1 VSVLPWPKLL
11 SQAVSLGIGPQ
22 SFWELSLAE
31 WRALVGSNQNT
42 QTSMNRADLTHLSLR
57 FPDVEIPVDDINEQK
72 FI

>member
-1 VSVLPWPKLL
+1 MSVLPWPKLL
-11 SQAVSLGIGPQ
+11 NQAVSLGIGPQ

-31 WRALVGSNQNT
+31 WRALVGSNQST

>member
-1 VSVLPWPKLL
+1 VSLLPWPKLL

-31 WRALVGSNQNT
+31 WRALVGANLST

-57 FPDVEIPVDDINEQK
+57 FPDVEIPVDDINE
-72 FI
+72 